1 MSDNYPI
8 NRDTLMASEVC
19 GGLDRHYRSR
29 LDHYEDTDP
38 LGLAQR
44 LISDLE
50 AAGWV
55 HDGLP
60 VTREPTGA
68 SRGLEEVLE
77 AYAARYAE
85 EANSGRVAVEGGRS
99 RGEVE
104 PDTPRDELSANSE
117 ESGGANAP
125 ARPDS
130 SGCEWEIP
138 SLEPYEIPALESPR
152 TIERDPVAD
161 ARAEEVAAIAAT
173 ISAPGLRPMDP
184 AMIAALV
191 SCPSKAEAARVAGV
205 ARSTIYARLKD
216 PLFCEAY
223 EAVRAECMA
232 EAVVSAREGLALG
245 ASEAVEALRSIVRDP
260 WASSADRTRAAT
272 QLLNYHLLTRGDDES

>member
-8 NRDTLMASEVC
+8 NRGTLMTSEIC
-19 GGLDRHYRSR
+19 GDLDRLYRSR

-38 LGLAQR
+38 LGLAR
-44 LISDLE
+44 RFKSDLE
-50 AAGWV
+50 AAGWQ

-60 VTREPTGA
+60 VTREPITGA
-68 SRGLEEVLE
+68 SRGLVEVLE
-77 AYAARYAE
+77 CYAARYAE
-85 EANSGRVAVEGGRS
+85 EANGGRVAVEGGRS

-104 PDTPRDELSANSE
+104 PDTPRDEQAANSE
-117 ESGGANAP
+117 GSVGASAP

-130 SGCEWEIP
+130 SGCEW
-138 SLEPYEIPALESPR
+138 EIPALESPR

-216 PLFCEAY
+216 PLFRKAY

-232 EAVVSAREGLALG
+232 EVVVSAREGLALG
-245 ASEAVEALRSIVRDP
+245 ASEAVDALRSIVTDP
-260 WASSADRTRAAT
+260 WASSADRTRAAAEILRAYFLT
-272 QLLNYHLLTRGDDES
+272 QTETERTDNDS

>member
-8 NRDTLMASEVC
+8 SRDTLMASEVC
-19 GGLDRHYRSR
+19 GDLDRLYRSR

-38 LGLAQR
+38 LALANR

-50 AAGWV
+50 AAGWQ

-68 SRGLEEVLE
+68 SRGLAEVLE

-104 PDTPRDELSANSE
+104 PDTPRDEQAANSE
-117 ESGGANAP
+117 GSVGANAP
-125 ARPDS
+125 VRPDS
-130 SGCEWEIP
+130 SGCEW
-138 SLEPYEIPALESPR
+138 EIPALESPR

-173 ISAPGLRPMDP
+173 ISASGLRPMDP

-245 ASEAVEALRSIVRDP
+245 ASEAVDALRSIVRDP

-272 QLLNYHLLTRGDDES
+272 QLLNYYLLTKGNEQ